1 MGVPGWILLTH
12 NEEGKPV
19 ALFKDSR
26 DTVTSIPMIIDE
38 RICSDT
44 IFRVVQ
50 IAKQQYVVYDIEY
63 LNGIYV
69 FEKWNYQTRSE
80 KIQELLE
87 LFHHTDLSAMFTIEN
102 APHGTT
108 IRGYEY
114 YDDNPG
120 TMGVF
125 LPINT

>member
-12 NEEGKPV
+12 SNEGKPV

-26 DTVTSIPMIIDE
+26 DTVTQIPMIIDE
-38 RICSDT
+38 RLCSDT

-50 IAKQQYVVYDIEY
+50 IAKAQYVVYDIEY

-87 LFHHTDLSAMFTIEN
+87 LFHHTDLSAMFTVED
-102 APHGTT
+102 APYGTT
-108 IRGYEY
+108 IRGYEH
-114 YDDNPG
+114 YDDVPG
-120 TMGVF
+120 SMGVF
-125 LPINT
+125 LPVNT